1 MPALPR
7 PRADHDYPVPS
18 RRRLRVFSVDPTYSR
33 LQGETVVLSV
43 PWERLLPGP
52 QGSRIEVVDWMPSG
66 PAPMVDLDDPHL
78 LAQDGL
84 APDQSDPRFR
94 QQMVYAV
101 LASLLETLDQ
111 ARGRRLVWRNVWR
124 RRDDPPNRVPEVRPL
139 TIIANQPGMANAHFT
154 PGMGLTFGSY
164 EATADLA
171 AGVFPG
177 QTVYG
182 CLSHDIVNHEA
193 GHAFL
198 YELRPLSME
207 PIGPDALAFHEAL
220 GDILAILQHFR
231 LPGLLEAAITHSGVA
246 IWEPGP
252 FVELAGEFGRGAGR
266 HGPQEEGSIDAVRNA
281 LDPVAQPALLD
292 DSLTDPHQ
300 RGAVLVAAVFD
311 AFFASYAH
319 RIGPLLRAAGM
330 PVPAATR
337 AASPVPA
344 DEPLP
349 SELVR
354 LVCDEARAAAAR
366 VTTMVVRAID
376 YLPPAAIRFGDFL
389 DAVVTSDTDL
399 SPEDRD
405 GFRRLFV
412 EACRRRNIQPII
424 THPDHPHDA
433 LPIGRT
439 PMPTEEALLAATLD
453 LGGAVR
459 RGPRTRRGAGHP
471 AGGWQRSVRAWA
483 QENFAELGLAGYGLS
498 QSGMV
503 VDGGNASFRLD
514 QDGFPTAIITT
525 RLIERNEAAEA
536 SLPPQLAGVRLYGGV
551 TIIAHPDGRV
561 RRLLGRPV
569 PGVGAAGQAL
579 LQQLLDSAGAQPP
592 ARLGCLADP
601 APTVPVNSAATPAP
615 VG

>member
-1 MPALPR
+1 MPDIPR
-7 PRADHDYPVPS
+7 PRADRDYPLPS

-43 PWERLLPGP
+43 PWERLQPGP
-52 QGSRIEVVDWMPSG
+52 RGSRIDVVDWIPGG
-66 PAPMVDLDDPHL
+66 PAPKVNLDDPHL

-101 LASLLETLDQ
+101 LASLLETWDQ

-139 TIIANQPGMANAHFT
+139 TVIANQPGLANAHFT
-154 PGMGLTFGSY
+154 PGTGLTFGSY
-164 EATADLA
+164 PATADLA

-231 LPGLLEAAITHSGVA
+231 LPGLLEAAITRSGVA

-266 HGPQEEGSIDAVRNA
+266 QDGTIDAVRNA
-281 LDPVAQPALLD
+281 LEPSRTPAILQ
-292 DSLTDPHQ
+292 DSLVEPHQ

-311 AFFASYAH
+311 AFFASYAQ
-319 RIGPLLRAAGM
+319 RIEPLLRAAGL
-330 PVPAATR
+330 PLSTPARGGDGAG
-337 AASPVPA
+337 
-344 DEPLP
+344 EPL
-349 SELVR
+349 SADLVR
-354 LVCDEARAAAAR
+354 LVCDEARAAAAM

-412 EACRRRNIQPII
+412 EACRRRNIQPIV
-424 THPDHPHDA
+424 THPDYPRDS
-433 LPIGRT
+433 LPVART
-439 PMPTEEALLAATLD
+439 AMPTESALLAAALD
-453 LGGAVR
+453 LGTKRSGRSSPTSAGSWHRAVR
-459 RGPRTRRGAGHP
+459 T
-471 AGGWQRSVRAWA
+471 WA
-483 QENFAELGLAGYGLS
+483 QENFAELELADYGLTPA
-498 QSGMV
+498 GLV

-514 QDGFPTAIITT
+514 QDGLPTAIITT

-536 SLPPQLAGVRLYGGV
+536 TLPPRLAGVRLYGGV

-569 PGVGAAGQAL
+569 PGVGQAGQAL
-579 LQQLLDSAGAQPP
+579 LRELLDATAPHPP
-592 ARLGCLADP
+592 AQLGCLTEPQA
-601 APTVPVNSAATPAP
+601 TVPVAIARP
-615 VG
+615 